1 MKNLRVLLAA
11 ALPLF
16 GAGVSLAQSP
26 PPAGLFPSTV
36 PADVAVGPVGPGGV
50 PAVLIG
56 EDASSSVP
64 RLWINAG
71 FAFNWASDGPL
82 TDALLTTSDAA
93 DQGLIG
99 APSTVILL
107 GRQKIDY
114 GTFYG
119 FRFGMGSW
127 WNADRTM
134 GSEGSTLYSEQRTV
148 FFAGQSDA
156 GGNPA
161 LFRPFVDP
169 VTQAAGSFRVSEP
182 GLVQGS
188 IFGNTSL
195 RFTNADSNLLLNLY
209 RDEGRSWT
217 ATIGYRTAYIREQI
231 LFVQNSVFLQDNVG
245 FFLGQPLLAGD
256 ALEISD
262 RVETVNRMYVGQ
274 VGMKWERNAGRLTLG
289 VSTKLGFG
297 WANQRIYFDGRT
309 TLEPDVLTAE
319 GGALVQRS
327 LPNRNQLE
335 QFVFVPDV
343 GIQARMTLLRRLQG
357 SFSYNF
363 TYFSN
368 VARPGKYLDPRIELT
383 QVPSAPGYTG
393 VVGQFPK
400 FAEQDPGF
408 VIHGITAGLTWTY

>member
-1 MKNLRVLLAA
+1 
-11 ALPLF
+11 
-16 GAGVSLAQSP
+16 
-26 PPAGLFPSTV
+26 
-36 PADVAVGPVGPGGV
+36 
-50 PAVLIG
+50 
-56 EDASSSVP
+56 
-64 RLWINAG
+64 
-71 FAFNWASDGPL
+71 
-82 TDALLTTSDAA
+82 
-93 DQGLIG
+93 
-99 APSTVILL
+99 
-107 GRQKIDY
+107 
-114 GTFYG
+114 
-119 FRFGMGSW
+119 
-127 WNADRTM
+127 
-134 GSEGSTLYSEQRTV
+134 
-148 FFAGQSDA
+148 
-156 GGNPA
+156 
-161 LFRPFVDP
+161 
-169 VTQAAGSFRVSEP
+169 
-182 GLVQGS
+182 
-188 IFGNTSL
+188 
-195 RFTNADSNLLLNLY
+195 
-209 RDEGRSWT
+209 
-217 ATIGYRTAYIREQI
+217 
-231 LFVQNSVFLQDNVG
+231 
-245 FFLGQPLLAGD
+245 
-256 ALEISD
+256 
-262 RVETVNRMYVGQ
+262 
-274 VGMKWERNAGRLTLG
+274 LTLG